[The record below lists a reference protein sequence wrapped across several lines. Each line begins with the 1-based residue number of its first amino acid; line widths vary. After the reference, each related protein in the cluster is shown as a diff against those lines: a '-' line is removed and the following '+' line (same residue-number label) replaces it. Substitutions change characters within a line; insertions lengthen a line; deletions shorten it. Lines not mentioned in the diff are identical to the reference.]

1 MKKLIAMVGIVG
13 LMAATQ
19 ATAHPDHDAAPMSV
33 KPVSLI
39 AKSSASG
46 ATIQVTEAGK
56 AVSTT
61 GATGTLT
68 LANAAGRQV
77 LQLKPAGENVMEAK
91 AASKIAAGTKAQAS
105 ITFADQSMAVVD
117 VTVN

>member
-1 MKKLIAMVGIVG
+1 MKKLIATMGIVG
-13 LMAATQ
+13 LMAA
-19 ATAHPDHDAAPMSV
+19 ALANAHPDHDAAPMTV
-33 KPVSLI
+33 KPVSLV

-56 AVSTT
+56 AVPTT

-68 LANAAGRQV
+68 LASAAGRQV
-77 LQLKPAGENVMEAK
+77 LQLKPAGENVLEAK
-91 AASKIAAGTKAQAS
+91 SASKIAAGTKGQAS
-105 ITFADQSMAVVD
+105 ITFADESMAIVD